1 MRARLYAL
9 WSPPAGAQDAGQ
21 VQIMIRIRFKRDGTL
36 ATGPQVITSGSGPVF
51 NAMRDSAVRAVL
63 VGQPYTML
71 RPQTYETWQ
80 EIDFVFDSSKMYSD
94 LPVRRQ

>member
-1 MRARLYAL
+1 
-9 WSPPAGAQDAGQ
+9 
-21 VQIMIRIRFKRDGTL
+21 MIRIRFKRDGTL
-36 ATGPQVITSGSGPVF
+36 ATGPQVITSGNGPVF

-71 RPQTYETWQ
+71 RPEHYETWQ

-94 LPVRRQ
+94 IPVRRQ